1 MTKGEKTMQEVTKRS
16 YGVDV
21 SSHNGT
27 DLSSLARAGAKFA
40 LVKTSE
46 GLDYRNPKAQDQIN
60 SAKDNGMMVSGYHYA
75 RFSANSGVA
84 VQEGHYAVNSAVA
97 VGLPK
102 GSYLACDWETGSGN
116 VTNQGYEASANAVL
130 AFLDVIVAAGY
141 KPLLYSGKSL
151 LTNNMNVKKIT
162 AKYGSCLWVASYK
175 TMNRQDTADFGY
187 FPSMDNIAI
196 WQFSSN
202 WYGLNVDANITLID
216 LKSDVPALKPQPSN
230 PAPTKSTA
238 KTWTDVQGMIWH
250 EEKGTFITGGAINLR
265 WGATTQSTIIAQLP
279 AGSVVKYNAWARDKA
294 GRVWLQQPRPNGKNA
309 YIVGRVGNEAWGTF
323 K

>member
-1 MTKGEKTMQEVTKRS
+1 MQVAKRS

-21 SSHNGT
+21 SSFQGT
-27 DLSSLARAGAKFA
+27 DLAKYANLGAKYAF
-40 LVKTSE
+40 VKVSE
-46 GLDYRNPKAQDQIN
+46 GLDYRNPKAEAQIK

-102 GSYLACDWETGSGN
+102 GSYLACDWESGSGN

-141 KPLLYSGKSL
+141 KPLLYSGKAL
-151 LTNNMNVKKIT
+151 LTNNVNVKKIT
-162 AKYGSCLWVASYK
+162 AKYGTCLWVASYK

-216 LKSDVPALKPQPSN
+216 LKSDAPAPKPQPSN
-230 PAPTKSTA
+230 STPAKPTA
-238 KTWTDVQGMIWH
+238 KTWTDVQGMTWH
-250 EEKGTFITGGAINLR
+250 EEHGTFITGGAINLR
-265 WGATTQSTIIAQLP
+265 WGANTQSTIITTLP
-279 AGSVVKYNAWARDKA
+279 AGSVVKYNAWARDSA
-294 GRVWLQQPRPNGKNA
+294 GRVWLQQPRGSNHYG
-309 YIVGRVGNEAWGTF
+309 YLVGRVGNDPWGTF

>member
-1 MTKGEKTMQEVTKRS
+1 MQAAKRS

-21 SSHNGT
+21 SSFQGT
-27 DLSSLARAGAKFA
+27 DLAKYANLGAKYAF
-40 LVKTSE
+40 VKVSE
-46 GLDYRNPKAQDQIN
+46 GLDYRNPKAEAQIN

-75 RFSANSGVA
+75 RFSANGGVA

-151 LTNNMNVKKIT
+151 LTNNVNVKKIT
-162 AKYGSCLWVASYK
+162 DKSGTCLWVASYK
-175 TMNRQDTADFGY
+175 TMNRQDTVDFGY

-216 LKSDVPALKPQPSN
+216 LKTDGKPLAQPSK
-230 PAPTKSTA
+230 PAIKQSAPQAWVDELGDTWYKEEGKFYPNGTINIRYGARTTSDIIGTVTKG
-238 KTWTDVQGMIWH
+238 DC
-250 EEKGTFITGGAINLR
+250 
-265 WGATTQSTIIAQLP
+265 
-279 AGSVVKYNAWARDKA
+279 VKYDAYSRH
-294 GRVWLQQPRPNGKNA
+294 GGYVCISQPRVNDQYA
-309 YIVGRVGNEAWGTF
+309 IVVCPQCKYPWGRFE
-323 K
+323 

>member
-1 MTKGEKTMQEVTKRS
+1 MQVAKRS

-21 SSHNGT
+21 SSFQGT
-27 DLSSLARAGAKFA
+27 DLAKYANLGAKYAF
-40 LVKTSE
+40 VKVSE
-46 GLDYRNPKAQDQIN
+46 GLDYRNPKAEAQIN

-75 RFSANSGVA
+75 RFSANGGVA

-151 LTNNMNVKKIT
+151 LTNNINVKKIT
-162 AKYGSCLWVASYK
+162 AKYGTCLWIASYK

-202 WYGLNVDANITLID
+202 WYGLDVDANITLID
-216 LKSDVPALKPQPSN
+216 LKSDVPSLKPQTSN
-230 PAPTKSTA
+230 PAPAKPTA
-238 KTWTDVQGMIWH
+238 KTWTDVQVMTWH
-250 EEKGTFITGGAINLR
+250 AEDGTFITGGAINLR
-265 WGATTQSTIIAQLP
+265 WGASTESMLITTLP
-279 AGSVVKYNAWARDKA
+279 AGSVVKYNAWARDSA
-294 GRVWLQQPRPNGKNA
+294 GRVWLQQPRGSNHYG
-309 YIVGRVGNEAWGTF
+309 YLVGRVGNDAWGTF